1 MISNDLLWT
10 LAAFTITILV
20 FTYLL
25 GDHFLFRLAS
35 YISIGAAAGI
45 TVVFIIHQVIM
56 PRLVDPLL
64 LGAPAQKAVTAVPLV
79 LSLLLLA
86 RLSPRLSR
94 LGVLPMA
101 FLVGVGAAVLIGG
114 TVMGTLFQ
122 QSRAVLND
130 LTPQAAASGAP
141 GMLTGWLLFIGAV
154 STLLYFQFTTR
165 KTEGDTGKR
174 SVVLEILSQIGKV
187 FIAVT
192 LGAIFAGILAA
203 SVTALVERLEFL
215 RTTVFL
221 FTNKY

>member
-25 GDHFLFRLAS
+25 GDHFLFRLVS
-35 YISIGAAAGI
+35 YISIGAAAGT

-56 PRLVDPLL
+56 PRLIDPLL
-64 LGAPAQKAVTAVPLV
+64 LGAPAQKAVTSVPLA

-114 TVMGTLFQ
+114 AVMGTLFQ
-122 QSRAVLND
+122 QSRAALND
-130 LTPQAAASGAP
+130 LTPQAAGAP
-141 GMLTGWLLFIGAV
+141 GMFIGWLLFIGAV
-154 STLLYFQFTTR
+154 STLFYFQFTTR
-165 KTEGDTGKR
+165 KTEGDTGNR
-174 SVVLEILSQIGKV
+174 SVVFEILSQIGKV

-192 LGAIFAGILAA
+192 LGAIFADILAA

-221 FTNKY
+221 FMNKY

>member
-1 MISNDLLWT
+1 
-10 LAAFTITILV
+10 
-20 FTYLL
+20 
-25 GDHFLFRLAS
+25 
-35 YISIGAAAGI
+35 
-45 TVVFIIHQVIM
+45 
-56 PRLVDPLL
+56 
-64 LGAPAQKAVTAVPLV
+64 
-79 LSLLLLA
+79 
-86 RLSPRLSR
+86 
-94 LGVLPMA
+94 
-101 FLVGVGAAVLIGG
+101 
-114 TVMGTLFQ
+114 
-122 QSRAVLND
+122 
-130 LTPQAAASGAP
+130 
-141 GMLTGWLLFIGAV
+141 MLTGWLLFIGAV